1 LNAADYDKHA
11 QELETYARKVTLDKR
26 PAYTQGNV
34 DVLWNFKNVGQRL
47 GLKPGDVLLVY
58 LEKHLDAIRS
68 ALTKPELPQAEEI
81 KGRFADAINYLK
93 LGYALIQ
100 ETAPKASSASWAN
113 DTLLSQLRAHAQEE
127 NARRE
132 RERQQRWDEQRW
144 FSGWPSP
151 KAATS
156 LLPVLSDG
164 RPATP
169 PQATLCDQAQIA
181 ALGAHM
187 QRARGN
193 GVKLDPDASGLP
205 GLSERY
211 RQGGGA
217 TLGFQDFEAH
227 EASGDCSTPYSGAVS
242 GNIVRL
248 AELPPDT
255 SPL

>member
-11 QELETYARKVTLDKR
+11 QDLETYARKVTLDKR

-100 ETAPKASSASWAN
+100 ETAPEATPVPSTN
-113 DTLLSQLRAHAQEE
+113 DTIFDQLRAHAAEE
-127 NARRE
+127 NARRQ

-156 LLPVLSDG
+156 LLPVLSDE

-169 PQATLCDQAQIA
+169 PPATLCDQAQIA

-187 QRARGN
+187 QRARDT
-193 GVKLDPDASGLP
+193 GVKLDPGASALP

-211 RQGGGA
+211 RQGGGV

-227 EASGDCSTPYSGAVS
+227 EASGDCSTPQPVS
-242 GNIVRL
+242 AWDTIVQL
-248 AELPPDT
+248 YELPPDN